1 MGIALMLI
9 AIPFTSLLEQWSQL
23 IPAIGNSKELDQE
36 YNKLAQSM
44 LQGNLPTDLLINI
57 AAMCLAPAF
66 IEEIFFRGC
75 LQQLLLNWMKKT
87 PFAAILIIAVI
98 FSAFHGQLS
107 GFFPRLFL
115 GLLLGLAYYY
125 SGSIWLTMI
134 MHALNNFLTVLMV
147 YLFNA
152 KITTV
157 DMTKLPDTSLWVGIG
172 SGITVIGLLYLFYKD
187 RKPFIP
193 VEVEKELE
201 EPLP

>member
-1 MGIALMLI
+1 
-9 AIPFTSLLEQWSQL
+9 
-23 IPAIGNSKELDQE
+23 
-36 YNKLAQSM
+36 
-44 LQGNLPTDLLINI
+44 
-57 AAMCLAPAF
+57 
-66 IEEIFFRGC
+66 
-75 LQQLLLNWMKKT
+75 MKKT